1 MAQVMMFALLFG
13 VGLNAVRPQ
22 PYPAADLAPEFPSG
36 IQWLNT
42 GRPLTLREL
51 RGKVVL
57 LDFWTYGCINCL
69 HIIPDVQRLEAAY
82 PRNLVVIGV
91 HSAKYDNE
99 KMVGN
104 IRQAMRRYGIAHA
117 VVNDRDFHIWN
128 AYRVPGWPTQVVID
142 PEGRYLMAFVG
153 ENHYDRIDQLV
164 KGTIDLHRTRGT
176 LREGA
181 LFLGG
186 MPEEHETSPL
196 LYPGLAT
203 FIGVPLGIVSG
214 FYGGNID
221 ALVMRTMD
229 LILAFPVFLL
239 AIILMVMFTPAA
251 GIIGT
256 MKVVSAIAIVRIPIF
271 ARLVRGSVLSIK
283 EKEYIEACRAVGQHD
298 AKVLLWH
305 VLPNCMTPII
315 VTATLGIATAII
327 VEASLSFLGLGTQPP
342 TPSWGWDLKANVAW
356 IQENPWL
363 ALGPGFAIF
372 VTVLGFNLF
381 GDGLRD
387 ALDPRLK

>member
-1 MAQVMMFALLFG
+1 MKEQGTGEEVLGGIRPAALERFDLRAAERAQSETLVRQTWQRLQRSKTAMAGLSVVALLVLVSLLADVLAPYSPITNSPAETFQAPNQTHWLGTDQFG
-13 VGLNAVRPQ
+13 RDMLSRIIHGARISLAVGL
-22 PYPAADLAPEFPSG
+22 SS
-36 IQWLNT
+36 
-42 GRPLTLREL
+42 
-51 RGKVVL
+51 VL
-57 LDFWTYGCINCL
+57 LAI
-69 HIIPDVQRLEAAY
+69 
-82 PRNLVVIGV
+82 
-91 HSAKYDNE
+91 
-99 KMVGN
+99 
-104 IRQAMRRYGIAHA
+104 
-117 VVNDRDFHIWN
+117 
-128 AYRVPGWPTQVVID
+128 
-142 PEGRYLMAFVG
+142 
-153 ENHYDRIDQLV
+153 
-164 KGTIDLHRTRGT
+164 
-176 LREGA
+176 
-181 LFLGG
+181 
-186 MPEEHETSPL
+186 
-196 LYPGLAT
+196 

-214 FYGGNID
+214 FYGGKID
-221 ALVMRTMD
+221 ALVMRAMD

-239 AIILMVMFTPAA
+239 AIILMVMFTPTA

-298 AKVLLWH
+298 AKILFWH

-342 TPSWGWDLKANVAW
+342 TPSWGWDLKANVSW

-363 ALGPGFAIF
+363 SLGPGVAIF